1 MLYLLDNNASINNV
15 GEDKVVELMSYS
27 TIEELKHKTAKLV
40 FYGGLFPFEQDNC
53 LLVIKRIKEYH
64 YHSNPKYTRPRRDFF
79 FADIFTDDKDRL
91 NVGVAAEGGGVGY
104 DENDDSACS
113 RIQHGK
119 TMIFASFLAQYWGIW
134 LTDPIYKKKNLLKY
148 FRNCSPRLAFL

>member
-1 MLYLLDNNASINNV
+1 MANEFLGSVYNNASINNV

-27 TIEELKHKTAKLV
+27 TIEELKHV

-64 YHSNPKYTRPRRDFF
+64 YHSNPKYTRPS
-79 FADIFTDDKDRL
+79 
-91 NVGVAAEGGGVGY
+91 VGVAAEGGGVGY

-113 RIQHGK
+113 RVYSQGNRRDLNQK
-119 TMIFASFLAQYWGIW
+119 QQTKM
-134 LTDPIYKKKNLLKY
+134 
-148 FRNCSPRLAFL
+148 